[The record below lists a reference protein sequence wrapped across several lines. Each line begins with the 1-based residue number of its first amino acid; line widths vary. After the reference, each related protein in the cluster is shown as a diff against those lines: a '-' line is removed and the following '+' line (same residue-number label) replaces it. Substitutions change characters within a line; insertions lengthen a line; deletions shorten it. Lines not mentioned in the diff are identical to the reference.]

1 MLQEYYLPEII
12 SQSNST
18 VNVNDVNNALL
29 RIENQKLKEFDEMNW
44 RAAFNKNK

>member
-1 MLQEYYLPEII
+1 M
-12 SQSNST
+12 

-29 RIENQKLKEFDEMNW
+29 RIENQKLKELDEMNW